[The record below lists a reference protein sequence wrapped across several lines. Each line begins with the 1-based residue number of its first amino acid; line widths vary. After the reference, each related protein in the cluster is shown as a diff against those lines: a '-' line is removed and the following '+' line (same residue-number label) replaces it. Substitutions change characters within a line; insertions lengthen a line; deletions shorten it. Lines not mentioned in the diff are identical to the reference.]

1 MRTIRYEREAEAAL
15 DTARA
20 LYKRV
25 DDIMMALEWAVIH
38 DDRAGL
44 PLVPGGPVRL
54 FVFDRIRS
62 AGMPRV
68 ECFLE
73 YQEGL
78 VIIHHLEFS

>member
-1 MRTIRYEREAEAAL
+1 MRTVRYEREAEASL

-20 LYKRV
+20 LFKRV
-25 DDIMMALEWAVIH
+25 DDIMMGLEWAVIH

-44 PLVPGGPVRL
+44 PIVPGGAVRL
-54 FVFDRIRS
+54 FVFDRVRS

-73 YQEGL
+73 YQDEL
-78 VIIHHLEFS
+78 VVIYDLEFS

>member
-1 MRTIRYEREAEAAL
+1 VRTVRYERQAEAAL

-25 DDIMMALEWAVIH
+25 DDIVMGLEWAIIH

-44 PLVPGGPVRL
+44 SLGGSLRL

-73 YQEGL
+73 YQGGDL
-78 VIIHHLEFS
+78 VIIHDLEFS